1 MNLERALKL
10 VNVMERLTNVGV
22 KYYDDDDMEQR
33 RLEHNHYHRCYRHIH
48 RAEVNKQALDSYY
61 RNKAQITARR
71 RELYKE
77 RKLLLKPEVVRS
89 DETN

>member
-48 RAEVNKQALDSYY
+48 RADVNKQSLDYYY
-61 RNKAQITARR
+61 RNKQQVNARR

>member
-1 MNLERALKL
+1 MDQERALKL
-10 VNVMERLTNVGV
+10 TSVMKRLNNVGI

-48 RAEVNKQALDSYY
+48 RADVNKQALDYYY
-61 RNKAQITARR
+61 RNKAFVNARR